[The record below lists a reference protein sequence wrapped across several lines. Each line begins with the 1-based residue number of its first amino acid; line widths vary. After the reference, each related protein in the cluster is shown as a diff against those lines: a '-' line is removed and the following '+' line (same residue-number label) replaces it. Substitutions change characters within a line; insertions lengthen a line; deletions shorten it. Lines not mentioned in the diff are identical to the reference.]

1 MLRAKAGLHRLRL
14 VQSGSRV
21 ASRNAST
28 EASPGAVPGIP
39 PAAQSTKKP
48 STYMSFNM
56 PDITLQ
62 PSQPRPQIPYLP
74 DFWESSA
81 AKNAPQVPAEPAL
94 PKISVVSEL
103 NTTHSH
109 NLYIEDAGNASAPSP
124 DPVSVGP
131 RSFGKGGLFSDMSE
145 DMGLPTPKE
154 FKAGV
159 SNLLQSFR

>member
-1 MLRAKAGLHRLRL
+1 MLRAKSSVHRLRL
-14 VQSGSRV
+14 VPSGSRV

-28 EASPGAVPGIP
+28 EATPGAVPGIP

-48 STYMSFNM
+48 TTYMSFNM
-56 PDITLQ
+56 PDIALR
-62 PSQPRPQIPYLP
+62 PSQPQPQIPYLP

-81 AKNAPQVPAEPAL
+81 KNAPQVPAEPVL

-109 NLYIEDAGNASAPSP
+109 NLYIENAATASEPSP

-145 DMGLPTPKE
+145 DMGLPSPKE
-154 FKAGV
+154 IKAGV
-159 SNLLQSFR
+159 SNFLRSFR